1 MKIRSKILAVMGVP
15 IVFLGV
21 STLAMFDAGA
31 QTTESLGEERKAFAV
46 AAAFQQVERD
56 LVDAENATRGYLI
69 TGERGLL
76 DRYTAAVARLP
87 RDMAALIALTGA
99 GDLTPSEAQRLR
111 ELANQRL
118 SLLQSVQLL
127 APIDDNTN
135 HDQLSALTSSGA
147 VTMDRFEALV
157 DREEAD
163 ADRLLETRQRRL
175 NAARRTWFLI
185 GLAGMPLGMLVSLVV
200 VAVYTQRFA
209 NRIGRTESVARLLD
223 EGMPLGEPSTSK
235 DELGR
240 LERVLVRSGTRVVE
254 LQGELRRMG
263 TSDALTRLLNRR
275 GFIPSA
281 EHSSRW
287 RGGHSSRWP
296 WCSWIST
303 VSSA

>member
-1 MKIRSKILAVMGVP
+1 M
-15 IVFLGV
+15 
-21 STLAMFDAGA
+21 
-31 QTTESLGEERKAFAV
+31 
-46 AAAFQQVERD
+46 
-56 LVDAENATRGYLI
+56 DAENATRGYLI

-87 RDMAALIALTGA
+87 RDMSALIALTGA
-99 GDLTPSEAQRLR
+99 GDLSPSEAQRLR

-200 VAVYTQRFA
+200 VAV
-209 NRIGRTESVARLLD
+209 
-223 EGMPLGEPSTSK
+223 
-235 DELGR
+235 
-240 LERVLVRSGTRVVE
+240 
-254 LQGELRRMG
+254 
-263 TSDALTRLLNRR
+263 
-275 GFIPSA
+275 
-281 EHSSRW
+281 
-287 RGGHSSRWP
+287 
-296 WCSWIST
+296 
-303 VSSA
+303 